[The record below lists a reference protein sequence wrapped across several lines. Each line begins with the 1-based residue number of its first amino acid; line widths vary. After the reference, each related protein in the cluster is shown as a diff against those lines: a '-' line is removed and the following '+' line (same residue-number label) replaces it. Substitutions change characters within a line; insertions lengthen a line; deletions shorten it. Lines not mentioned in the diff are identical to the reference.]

1 MVGQAVLATAHQD
14 LVVVEVY
21 LVEEILKSMPQ
32 SQLILE
38 SPPHSKPL
46 LLSSTDELLKILPV
60 PPLLNPTLLLSLK
73 APKHMF
79 HRVCQ

>member
-21 LVEEILKSMPQ
+21 LVEEILKSMAC

-38 SPPHSKPL
+38 SPP
-46 LLSSTDELLKILPV
+46 T
-60 PPLLNPTLLLSLK
+60 
-73 APKHMF
+73 
-79 HRVCQ
+79 